1 MNEEAKNKVKECIE
15 AIRPNLQADG
25 GDIEFVDI
33 VDDIVKVKLHGA
45 CHGCPHAAMTL
56 QSIVENV
63 ITEEVHEVKGIE
75 NVEF

>member
-1 MNEEAKNKVKECIE
+1 MDETKQKLIDLIE
-15 AIRPNLQADG
+15 SIRQHLQADG
-25 GDIEFVDI
+25 GDIEFVDF
-33 VDDIVKVKLHGA
+33 VDGIVKVKLHGA

-63 ITEEVHEVKGIE
+63 LMTEIPEVKGIE

>member
-1 MNEEAKNKVKECIE
+1 MTEEAVNKVKDCIE
-15 AIRPNLQADG
+15 QIRPALQADG
-25 GDIEFVDI
+25 GDIEFVE
-33 VDDIVKVKLHGA
+33 VADDIVKVKLHGA

-63 ITEEVHEVKGIE
+63 ITDVVPEVKGIE

>member
-63 ITEEVHEVKGIE
+63 ITEEVPEVKGIE